1 MFPLIIIGL
10 ILVGAAAASKKSTP
24 AASPSPMPMPSGTP
38 VELPPIPGELP
49 GVPSGLP
56 VTLPSCDL
64 SQVPEPFKS
73 QAEQV
78 IAQVRANP
86 QAAGA
91 AATALQTISQGMQMA
106 GYSKEALCL
115 SGLISAA
122 NQNASKLGAS
132 ELQFASSPLPDD
144 GTISLNFANTLSL
157 PGGK

>member
-10 ILVGAAAASKKSTP
+10 ILVGAAAASKKSAP
-24 AASPSPMPMPSGTP
+24 AASPSPMPSGTP
-38 VELPPIPGELP
+38 AGTPVGLPPMP

-64 SQVPEPFKS
+64 SNVPEPFKS

-122 NQNASKLGAS
+122 NQNASRLGAS

>member
-10 ILVGAAAASKKSTP
+10 ILVGAAAASKKSAPAAKPVGTP
-24 AASPSPMPMPSGTP
+24 AGTSTG
-38 VELPPIPGELP
+38 LPPIPGELP

-73 QAEQV
+73 QAEQA

-132 ELQFASSPLPDD
+132 ELQFASRSLPDD
-144 GTISLNFANTLSL
+144 GPIPLNFANTLSL

>member
-1 MFPLIIIGL
+1 MFPLIVIGL
-10 ILVGAAAASKKSTP
+10 ILVGAAAASKKSAP
-24 AASPSPMPMPSGTP
+24 AASPSPTPSGTP
-38 VELPPIPGELP
+38 AGLPPIPGELP

-56 VTLPSCDL
+56 ATLPSCDL
-64 SQVPEPFKS
+64 SNVPEPFKS

-144 GTISLNFANTLSL
+144 GPIPLNFANTLSL
-157 PGGK
+157 PGSK

>member
-24 AASPSPMPMPSGTP
+24 AASPSPMPTP
-38 VELPPIPGELP
+38 TPTPTTIPGELP
-49 GVPSGLP
+49 GGLP

-64 SQVPEPFKS
+64 SNVPEPFKS

-132 ELQFASSPLPDD
+132 ELQFASRSLPDD
-144 GTISLNFANTLSL
+144 EPVALNFGNTITL
-157 PGGK
+157 PAGK

>member
-24 AASPSPMPMPSGTP
+24 AASPSPMPTP
-38 VELPPIPGELP
+38 TPTPTTIPGELP
-49 GVPSGLP
+49 GGLP

-64 SQVPEPFKS
+64 SNVPEPFKS

-132 ELQFASSPLPDD
+132 ELQFASRSLPDD
-144 GTISLNFANTLSL
+144 EPIALNFANTLTL

>member
-1 MFPLIIIGL
+1 MLPFLIIGL
-10 ILVGAAAASKKSTP
+10 IVFGAAAASRKSAP
-24 AASPSPMPMPSGTP
+24 AAAPPPSPSPMPSGTP
-38 VELPPIPGELP
+38 ASTPAGLPAIPGA
-49 GVPSGLP
+49 
-56 VTLPSCDL
+56 LPSCDL
-64 SQVPEPFKS
+64 SNVPEPFRS

-91 AATALQTISQGMQMA
+91 AATALQTISQGMQLA

-144 GTISLNFANTLSL
+144 GPIPLNFANTLSL
-157 PGGK
+157 PGSK

>member
-1 MFPLIIIGL
+1 MP
-10 ILVGAAAASKKSTP
+10 TP
-24 AASPSPMPMPSGTP
+24 TP
-38 VELPPIPGELP
+38 TPTTIPGELP
-49 GVPSGLP
+49 GGLP

-64 SQVPEPFKS
+64 SNVPEPFKS

-132 ELQFASSPLPDD
+132 ELQFASRSLPDD
-144 GTISLNFANTLSL
+144 EPVALNFGNTITL
-157 PGGK
+157 PAGK

>member
-1 MFPLIIIGL
+1 MFPLIVIGL
-10 ILVGAAAASKKSTP
+10 ILVGAAAASKKSAP
-24 AASPSPMPMPSGTP
+24 AASPSPMPTP
-38 VELPPIPGELP
+38 TPTPTTIPGELP
-49 GVPSGLP
+49 GGLP

-64 SQVPEPFKS
+64 SNVPEPFKS

-132 ELQFASSPLPDD
+132 ELQFASRSLPDD
-144 GTISLNFANTLSL
+144 EPVALNFGNTITL
-157 PGGK
+157 PAGK

>member
-10 ILVGAAAASKKSTP
+10 ILVGAAAASKKPAP
-24 AASPSPMPMPSGTP
+24 AASPSPMPSGAP
-38 VELPPIPGELP
+38 VGLPPMP

-64 SQVPEPFKS
+64 SNVPEPFKS

-91 AATALQTISQGMQMA
+91 AATALQTISQGMQLA

-144 GTISLNFANTLSL
+144 DAPIALNFANTLTL
-157 PGGK
+157 PGSK

>member
-10 ILVGAAAASKKSTP
+10 IVFGAAAASRKSAP
-24 AASPSPMPMPSGTP
+24 AAAPSPSPSPMPMPAGTP
-38 VELPPIPGELP
+38 AGLPAIPGA
-49 GVPSGLP
+49 LP
-56 VTLPSCDL
+56 VALPSCDL
-64 SQVPEPFKS
+64 SNVPEPFRS

-86 QAAGA
+86 QAAGP
-91 AATALQTISQGMQMA
+91 AATALQSIAQGMQLA
-106 GYSKEALCL
+106 GYAKEALCL

-132 ELQFASSPLPDD
+132 ELQFASSSLPDD
-144 GTISLNFANTLSL
+144 GPIPLNFANTLSL

>member
-24 AASPSPMPMPSGTP
+24 AASPSPMPTP
-38 VELPPIPGELP
+38 TPTPTTIPGELP
-49 GVPSGLP
+49 GGLP

-64 SQVPEPFKS
+64 SNVPEPFKS

-144 GTISLNFANTLSL
+144 GPIPLNFANTLSL
-157 PGGK
+157 PGSK

>member
-10 ILVGAAAASKKSTP
+10 IVFGAAAASRKSAP
-24 AASPSPMPMPSGTP
+24 AAAPSPSPSPMPSGTP
-38 VELPPIPGELP
+38 AGTPAGLPAIPGA
-49 GVPSGLP
+49 LP
-56 VTLPSCDL
+56 VALPSCDL
-64 SQVPEPFKS
+64 SNVPEPFRS
-73 QAEQV
+73 QAEQA

-91 AATALQTISQGMQMA
+91 AATALQSISQAMQLA

-132 ELQFASSPLPDD
+132 ELQFASSSLPDD
-144 GTISLNFANTLSL
+144 GPIPLNFANTLSL

>member
-1 MFPLIIIGL
+1 M
-10 ILVGAAAASKKSTP
+10 
-24 AASPSPMPMPSGTP
+24 
-38 VELPPIPGELP
+38 P

-64 SQVPEPFKS
+64 SNVPEPFKS

-91 AATALQTISQGMQMA
+91 AATALQTISQGMQLA

-144 GTISLNFANTLSL
+144 DAPIALNFANTLTL
-157 PGGK
+157 PAGK